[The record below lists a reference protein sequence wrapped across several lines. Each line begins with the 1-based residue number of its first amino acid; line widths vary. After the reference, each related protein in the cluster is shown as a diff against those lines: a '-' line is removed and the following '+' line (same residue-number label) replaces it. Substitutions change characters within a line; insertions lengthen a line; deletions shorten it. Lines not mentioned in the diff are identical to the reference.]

1 MRAMAPGAVSP
12 AWSSLVS
19 GVFTAAAQ
27 QPNTSPPDPW
37 TEAAQRVERL
47 SPNRFPAVPSG
58 VRQKMIADGCRVP
71 QLLTPRDTKLERD
84 FGGFVRGYEPPPKP
98 TNVISGEFA
107 ERGQHDWAALCS
119 SKGRSVIRVYWSGLS
134 TCQPSFKSRKDVDLL
149 EDYTFAYSVARAT
162 IPQMREMARDSVENG
177 ESLHLP

>member
-1 MRAMAPGAVSP
+1 
-12 AWSSLVS
+12 
-19 GVFTAAAQ
+19 
-27 QPNTSPPDPW
+27 
-37 TEAAQRVERL
+37 
-47 SPNRFPAVPSG
+47 
-58 VRQKMIADGCRVP
+58 MIADGCRVP

-177 ESLHLP
+177 ESLHLPPLTHDGLQFVGKAHEFYYCNRGKWLTFIPAED